1 VSATKKMSMKFTKFE
16 LVMLINSLHQFL
28 SEDLPLEVEM
38 DYKELLNRIN
48 NTKNSLEKE

>member
-1 VSATKKMSMKFTKFE
+1 MKFTKFE
-16 LVMLINSLHQFL
+16 LVMLTRSLQHFL

-48 NTKNSLEKE
+48 NTKNSFEKE